1 MPGIV
6 TNENYTKQINDA
18 FAALKYA
25 SPQQLQFVA
34 QQVQGNQQS
43 PEALALAMATQFQQ
57 EARQPNPA
65 PPQGTVLQQKLASI
79 APQGPGIGAVAPNQM
94 AFNQA
99 AQQDP
104 MRNAGIGAAP
114 ENTPQMATGGL
125 VSLAHGGPVRGYA
138 GGRSV
143 ELDNDTLDSSLN
155 QYINPYTH
163 HTSKNA
169 EPEFSDFERRHPAV
183 ANNTDDN
190 PLGAV
195 GRYASDAGRG
205 FNTLWEDVNRSL
217 GSSSNDA
224 MSDSDYAILED
235 KGAFG
240 PRRPSWLEKLSN
252 AARTSVRAH
261 DEAGIPAAKVVSDT
275 PSTPTPEPSTNDKS
289 PSPQTP
295 KTDLASS
302 GSTKPTTT
310 SSGDGGQTIV
320 VDTGDEPTPTPTP
333 TPTPKPTPT
342 AEKTFGESSSKVPK
356 LSFDKQVEGL
366 ASLYAG
372 DHAKAAELKSAMEK
386 RLAESSKSHNLE
398 DVAAGIAGMLSGRGY
413 LSQRIGTGVL
423 TGLASRGQHGTEEDA
438 LQAKIDALGLNEETQ
453 SNAARHE
460 ALKSVLGTQAKSAE
474 MQQEQLNK
482 LAQIRLENTG
492 KVDSATA
499 RAGGQSPKGMASQ
512 NDIMD
517 AQAQAWTVATN
528 MAKEAGHQLDMDW
541 IEQKALD
548 IFKSITAS
556 GLGHTPGATTVNTP
570 VPRIAYQP
578 PPAR

>member
-57 EARQPNPA
+57 EARQPNPT
-65 PPQGTVLQQKLASI
+65 PPQSTVLQQKLASI

-138 GGRSV
+138 GGGSAYQ
-143 ELDNDTLDSSLN
+143 LPNDPYDTMSSMDS
-155 QYINPYTH
+155 
-163 HTSKNA
+163 A
-169 EPEFSDFERRHPAV
+169 EQPPDFSYMDESPSSRMPKIDLA
-183 ANNTDDN
+183 
-190 PLGAV
+190 
-195 GRYASDAGRG
+195 
-205 FNTLWEDVNRSL
+205 SL
-217 GSSSNDA
+217 GSTP
-224 MSDSDYAILED
+224 YA
-235 KGAFG
+235 
-240 PRRPSWLEKLSN
+240 PP
-252 AARTSVRAH
+252 
-261 DEAGIPAAKVVSDT
+261 
-275 PSTPTPEPSTNDKS
+275 
-289 PSPQTP
+289 
-295 KTDLASS
+295 
-302 GSTKPTTT
+302 
-310 SSGDGGQTIV
+310 SGDGGQTIV
-320 VDTGDEPTPTPTP
+320 VDTGDEPTPTDERTS
-333 TPTPKPTPT
+333 
-342 AEKTFGESSSKVPK
+342 GGSSPKVPK

-366 ASLYAG
+366 ASLFAG
-372 DHAKAAELKSAMEK
+372 DHAKAAELKGAMEK

-423 TGLASRGQHGTEEDA
+423 TGLASRGQHGAEEDA

-482 LAQIRLENTG
+482 LAQIDAEG
-492 KVDSATA
+492 KLKVAASAA
-499 RAGGQSPKGMASQ
+499 RAGGQGPKGMASQ

-528 MAKEAGHQLDMDW
+528 MAKEAGHQLDMEW
-541 IEQKALD
+541 IKQKARD
-548 IFKSITAS
+548 IFESITAS

>member
-6 TNENYTKQINDA
+6 TNQDYTKQINDA
-18 FAALKYA
+18 FSALKYA
-25 SPQQLQFVA
+25 SPQQLQAVA
-34 QQVQGNQQS
+34 QQVQGNPQS

-57 EARQPNPA
+57 EARQPHPA

-125 VSLAHGGPVRGYA
+125 VSLAQGGPVRGYA
-138 GGRSV
+138 GGGYLDVPHPKLSSH
-143 ELDNDTLDSSLN
+143 ETSWGPSWTLDNLVDIDDTPSQSAQDYYKTTEPSPSKRRELSAAKLGHNDTQSEDQTPIDAAGLSEAINATNQNPDFSYMDESPSSRMPKIDL
-155 QYINPYTH
+155 
-163 HTSKNA
+163 A
-169 EPEFSDFERRHPAV
+169 
-183 ANNTDDN
+183 
-190 PLGAV
+190 
-195 GRYASDAGRG
+195 
-205 FNTLWEDVNRSL
+205 SL
-217 GSSSNDA
+217 GSTP
-224 MSDSDYAILED
+224 YA
-235 KGAFG
+235 
-240 PRRPSWLEKLSN
+240 PP
-252 AARTSVRAH
+252 
-261 DEAGIPAAKVVSDT
+261 
-275 PSTPTPEPSTNDKS
+275 
-289 PSPQTP
+289 
-295 KTDLASS
+295 
-302 GSTKPTTT
+302 
-310 SSGDGGQTIV
+310 SGDGGQTIV
-320 VDTGDEPTPTPTP
+320 VDTGDEPTPT
-333 TPTPKPTPT
+333 
-342 AEKTFGESSSKVPK
+342 AERTSGESSSKVPK

-372 DHAKAAELKSAMEK
+372 DHAKAAELKGAMEK

-423 TGLASRGQHGTEEDA
+423 TGLASRGQHGAEEDT

-453 SNAARHE
+453 HNTARHE

-492 KVDSATA
+492 KVDAATA
-499 RAGGQSPKGMASQ
+499 RAGGQSSKGMASQ

-528 MAKEAGHQLDMDW
+528 MAKEAGHQLDMEW
-541 IEQKALD
+541 IKQKARD
-548 IFKSITAS
+548 IFESITAS
-556 GLGHTPGATTVNTP
+556 GLGHTPGATSVALP
-570 VPRIAYQP
+570 QQIPRVGYQP

>member
-6 TNENYTKQINDA
+6 TNQDYTKQINDA
-18 FAALKYA
+18 FSALKYA
-25 SPQQLQFVA
+25 SPQQLQAVA
-34 QQVQGNQQS
+34 QQVQGNPQS

-57 EARQPNPA
+57 EARQPHPA

-104 MRNAGIGAAP
+104 MRNAGIAAAPENMERASQQPMPQQPQAPQGQIPQGAATGIGAAP

-125 VSLAHGGPVRGYA
+125 VSLAQGGPVRGYA
-138 GGRSV
+138 GGGYLDVPHPKLSSH
-143 ELDNDTLDSSLN
+143 ETSWGPSWTLDNLVDIDDTPSQSAQDYYKTTEPSPSKRRELSAAKLGHNDTQSEDQTPIDAAGLSEAINATNQNPDFSYMDESPSSRMPKIDL
-155 QYINPYTH
+155 
-163 HTSKNA
+163 A
-169 EPEFSDFERRHPAV
+169 
-183 ANNTDDN
+183 
-190 PLGAV
+190 
-195 GRYASDAGRG
+195 
-205 FNTLWEDVNRSL
+205 SL
-217 GSSSNDA
+217 GSTP
-224 MSDSDYAILED
+224 YA
-235 KGAFG
+235 
-240 PRRPSWLEKLSN
+240 PP
-252 AARTSVRAH
+252 
-261 DEAGIPAAKVVSDT
+261 
-275 PSTPTPEPSTNDKS
+275 
-289 PSPQTP
+289 
-295 KTDLASS
+295 
-302 GSTKPTTT
+302 
-310 SSGDGGQTIV
+310 SGDGGQTIV
-320 VDTGDEPTPTPTP
+320 VDTGDEPTPT
-333 TPTPKPTPT
+333 
-342 AEKTFGESSSKVPK
+342 AERTSGESSSKVPK

-372 DHAKAAELKSAMEK
+372 DHAKAAELKGAMEK

-423 TGLASRGQHGTEEDA
+423 TGLASRGQHGAEEDA
-438 LQAKIDALGLNEETQ
+438 LQARIDALGLNEETQ
-453 SNAARHE
+453 HNTARHE

-492 KVDSATA
+492 KVESAAA
-499 RAGGQSPKGMASQ
+499 RAGGQGPKGMASQ

-528 MAKEAGHQLDMDW
+528 MAKEAGHQLDMEW
-541 IEQKALD
+541 IKQKARD
-548 IFKSITAS
+548 IFESITAS
-556 GLGHTPGATTVNTP
+556 GLGHTPGATSVALP
-570 VPRIAYQP
+570 QQIPRVGYQP

>member
-18 FAALKYA
+18 FSALKYA

-34 QQVQGNQQS
+34 QQVQGNPQS

-57 EARQPNPA
+57 EARQPNPT
-65 PPQGTVLQQKLASI
+65 PPQSTVLQQKLASI

-138 GGRSV
+138 GGQSV
-143 ELDNDTLDSSLN
+143 ELDNDTLDSSLD

-190 PLGAV
+190 KFGSLGQYV
-195 GRYASDAGRG
+195 SDAGRG
-205 FNTLWEDVNRSL
+205 FNTLWEDVNKSL

-240 PRRPSWLEKLSN
+240 PRRPSWLEKHSN

-261 DEAGIPAAKVVSDT
+261 DEAGIPAAKVVSAT

-295 KTDLASS
+295 KTDLVSS
-302 GSTKPTTT
+302 DSTTPTTPP
-310 SSGDGGQTIV
+310 SGDGGQTIV
-320 VDTGDEPTPTPTP
+320 VDTGDEPTPT
-333 TPTPKPTPT
+333 
-342 AEKTFGESSSKVPK
+342 AERTSGGSSSKVPK

-366 ASLYAG
+366 ASLFAG
-372 DHAKAAELKSAMEK
+372 DHAKAAELKGAMEK

-423 TGLASRGQHGTEEDA
+423 TGLASRGQHGTDEDA
-438 LQAKIDALGLNEETQ
+438 LQSKIDALGLNEETQ
-453 SNAARHE
+453 SNTARHE

-492 KVDSATA
+492 KVESAAA

-512 NDIMD
+512 EDIMQYRD
-517 AQAQAWTVATN
+517 AAQKSAQA
-528 MAKEAGHQLDMDW
+528 EAAGNGKAMDQKWIDTRAEQLFRTYV
-541 IEQKALD
+541 QY
-548 IFKSITAS
+548 

>member
-6 TNENYTKQINDA
+6 TNHDYTKQINDA
-18 FAALKYA
+18 FSALKYA
-25 SPQQLQFVA
+25 SPQQLQAVA
-34 QQVQGNQQS
+34 QQVQGNPQS

-57 EARQPNPA
+57 EARQPNPT

-125 VSLAHGGPVRGYA
+125 VSLAHGGPVHGYA
-138 GGRSV
+138 GGGYLDVPHPKLSSH
-143 ELDNDTLDSSLN
+143 ETSWGPSWTLDNLVHLDDTPSQSEQDYYKTTEPSPSKRRELSAAKLGHNDTQSGDQTPVDAAGLSEAINATNQTPDFSYMDESPSSQMPKIDL
-155 QYINPYTH
+155 
-163 HTSKNA
+163 A
-169 EPEFSDFERRHPAV
+169 
-183 ANNTDDN
+183 
-190 PLGAV
+190 
-195 GRYASDAGRG
+195 
-205 FNTLWEDVNRSL
+205 SL
-217 GSSSNDA
+217 GSTP
-224 MSDSDYAILED
+224 YA
-235 KGAFG
+235 
-240 PRRPSWLEKLSN
+240 PP
-252 AARTSVRAH
+252 
-261 DEAGIPAAKVVSDT
+261 
-275 PSTPTPEPSTNDKS
+275 
-289 PSPQTP
+289 
-295 KTDLASS
+295 
-302 GSTKPTTT
+302 
-310 SSGDGGQTIV
+310 SGDGGQTIV
-320 VDTGDEPTPTPTP
+320 VDTGDEPTPTA
-333 TPTPKPTPT
+333 TPT
-342 AEKTFGESSSKVPK
+342 AERTSGESSSKVPK

-366 ASLYAG
+366 ASLFAG
-372 DHAKAAELKSAMEK
+372 DHAKAAELKGAMEK

-438 LQAKIDALGLNEETQ
+438 LQGKIDALGLNEETQ

-474 MQQEQLNK
+474 QQQQYMYDLGKIGAEGK
-482 LAQIRLENTG
+482 F
-492 KVDSATA
+492 KVDAAAA
-499 RAGGQSPKGMASQ
+499 RAGGQGPKGMASQ
-512 NDIMD
+512 EDIMQYRD
-517 AQAQAWTVATN
+517 AAQKSAQA
-528 MAKEAGHQLDMDW
+528 EAAGNGKAMDQKWIDTRAEQLFRTYT
-541 IEQKALD
+541 QY
-548 IFKSITAS
+548 

>member
-6 TNENYTKQINDA
+6 TNQDYTKQINDA
-18 FAALKYA
+18 FSALKYA
-25 SPQQLQFVA
+25 SPQQLQAVA
-34 QQVQGNQQS
+34 QQVQGNPQS

-57 EARQPNPA
+57 EARQPHPA

-125 VSLAHGGPVRGYA
+125 VSLAHGGPVQGYA
-138 GGRSV
+138 GGGSAYQ
-143 ELDNDTLDSSLN
+143 LPNDLYDTMSSMDS
-155 QYINPYTH
+155 
-163 HTSKNA
+163 A
-169 EPEFSDFERRHPAV
+169 EQPPDFSYMDESPSSQMPKIDLA
-183 ANNTDDN
+183 
-190 PLGAV
+190 
-195 GRYASDAGRG
+195 
-205 FNTLWEDVNRSL
+205 SL
-217 GSSSNDA
+217 GS
-224 MSDSDYAILED
+224 
-235 KGAFG
+235 
-240 PRRPSWLEKLSN
+240 
-252 AARTSVRAH
+252 
-261 DEAGIPAAKVVSDT
+261 T
-275 PSTPTPEPSTNDKS
+275 PYTPP
-289 PSPQTP
+289 
-295 KTDLASS
+295 
-302 GSTKPTTT
+302 
-310 SSGDGGQTIV
+310 SGDGGQTIV
-320 VDTGDEPTPTPTP
+320 VDTGDEPTPA
-333 TPTPKPTPT
+333 
-342 AEKTFGESSSKVPK
+342 AEKTSGGSSSKVPK

-366 ASLYAG
+366 ASLFAG

-460 ALKSVLGTQAKSAE
+460 ALKSVLGTQAKNAE
-474 MQQEQLNK
+474 MQQQYLNDLGK
-482 LAQIRLENTG
+482 IGAEG
-492 KVDSATA
+492 KFKVDAATA
-499 RAGGQSPKGMASQ
+499 RAGGQGPKGVASQ
-512 NDIMD
+512 EDIMQYRNEAQKA
-517 AQAQAWTVATN
+517 AQA
-528 MAKEAGHQLDMDW
+528 EAASNGKAMNQTWIDNRAEQLFRTYT
-541 IEQKALD
+541 QY
-548 IFKSITAS
+548 

>member
-6 TNENYTKQINDA
+6 TNQDYTKQINDA
-18 FAALKYA
+18 FSALKYA
-25 SPQQLQFVA
+25 SPQQLQAVA
-34 QQVQGNQQS
+34 QQVQGNPQS

-57 EARQPNPA
+57 EARQPHPA

-125 VSLAHGGPVRGYA
+125 VSLAHGGPVQGYA
-138 GGRSV
+138 GGGSTYQ
-143 ELDNDTLDSSLN
+143 LPNDLYDTMSSM
-155 QYINPYTH
+155 NP
-163 HTSKNA
+163 A
-169 EPEFSDFERRHPAV
+169 EQPPDFSYMDESPSSRMPKIDLA
-183 ANNTDDN
+183 
-190 PLGAV
+190 
-195 GRYASDAGRG
+195 
-205 FNTLWEDVNRSL
+205 SL
-217 GSSSNDA
+217 GSTP
-224 MSDSDYAILED
+224 YA
-235 KGAFG
+235 
-240 PRRPSWLEKLSN
+240 PP
-252 AARTSVRAH
+252 
-261 DEAGIPAAKVVSDT
+261 
-275 PSTPTPEPSTNDKS
+275 
-289 PSPQTP
+289 
-295 KTDLASS
+295 
-302 GSTKPTTT
+302 
-310 SSGDGGQTIV
+310 SGDGGQTIV
-320 VDTGDEPTPTPTP
+320 VDTGDEPTPTA
-333 TPTPKPTPT
+333 TPT
-342 AEKTFGESSSKVPK
+342 AERTSGGSSSKVPK

-372 DHAKAAELKSAMEK
+372 DHAKAAELKGAMEK

-438 LQAKIDALGLNEETQ
+438 LQGKIDALGLNEETQ
-453 SNAARHE
+453 SNTARHE

-512 NDIMD
+512 EDIMKYRD
-517 AQAQAWTVATN
+517 AAQKSAQA
-528 MAKEAGHQLDMDW
+528 EAAGNGKAMDQKWIDTRAEQL
-541 IEQKALD
+541 
-548 IFKSITAS
+548 FKTYTQY
-556 GLGHTPGATTVNTP
+556 GLSHTPGATTVNTP

>member
-6 TNENYTKQINDA
+6 TNQDYTKQINDA
-18 FAALKYA
+18 FSALKYA
-25 SPQQLQFVA
+25 SPQQLQAVA
-34 QQVQGNQQS
+34 QQVQGNPQS

-57 EARQPNPA
+57 EARQPHPA

-138 GGRSV
+138 GGQSV
-143 ELDNDTLDSSLN
+143 ELDNDTLDSSLD

-195 GRYASDAGRG
+195 GRHASDAGRG

-302 GSTKPTTT
+302 GSTTPTTPP
-310 SSGDGGQTIV
+310 SGDGGQTIV

-333 TPTPKPTPT
+333 TATPT
-342 AEKTFGESSSKVPK
+342 AERTSGGSSSKVPK

-366 ASLYAG
+366 ASLFCRR
-372 DHAKAAELKSAMEK
+372 SC
-386 RLAESSKSHNLE
+386 
-398 DVAAGIAGMLSGRGY
+398 
-413 LSQRIGTGVL
+413 
-423 TGLASRGQHGTEEDA
+423 
-438 LQAKIDALGLNEETQ
+438 
-453 SNAARHE
+453 
-460 ALKSVLGTQAKSAE
+460 
-474 MQQEQLNK
+474 
-482 LAQIRLENTG
+482 
-492 KVDSATA
+492 
-499 RAGGQSPKGMASQ
+499 
-512 NDIMD
+512 
-517 AQAQAWTVATN
+517 
-528 MAKEAGHQLDMDW
+528 
-541 IEQKALD
+541 
-548 IFKSITAS
+548 
-556 GLGHTPGATTVNTP
+556 
-570 VPRIAYQP
+570 
-578 PPAR
+578 

>member
-57 EARQPNPA
+57 EARQPNPT
-65 PPQGTVLQQKLASI
+65 PPQSTVLQQKLASI
-79 APQGPGIGAVAPNQM
+79 APQGPGIGAVAPNQT

-138 GGRSV
+138 GGGSAYQ
-143 ELDNDTLDSSLN
+143 LPNDPYDTMSSMDS
-155 QYINPYTH
+155 
-163 HTSKNA
+163 A
-169 EPEFSDFERRHPAV
+169 EQPPDFSYMDESPSSRMPKIDLA
-183 ANNTDDN
+183 
-190 PLGAV
+190 
-195 GRYASDAGRG
+195 
-205 FNTLWEDVNRSL
+205 SL
-217 GSSSNDA
+217 GSTP
-224 MSDSDYAILED
+224 YA
-235 KGAFG
+235 
-240 PRRPSWLEKLSN
+240 PP
-252 AARTSVRAH
+252 
-261 DEAGIPAAKVVSDT
+261 
-275 PSTPTPEPSTNDKS
+275 
-289 PSPQTP
+289 
-295 KTDLASS
+295 
-302 GSTKPTTT
+302 
-310 SSGDGGQTIV
+310 SGDGGQTIV
-320 VDTGDEPTPTPTP
+320 VDTGDEPTPTPT
-333 TPTPKPTPT
+333 
-342 AEKTFGESSSKVPK
+342 AERTSGGSSSKVPK

-372 DHAKAAELKSAMEK
+372 DHAKAAELKGAMEK

-423 TGLASRGQHGTEEDA
+423 TGLASRGQHGAEEDA
-438 LQAKIDALGLNEETQ
+438 LQARIDALGLNEETQ

-482 LAQIRLENTG
+482 LAQIDAEG
-492 KVDSATA
+492 KLKVAASAA
-499 RAGGQSPKGMASQ
+499 RAGGQGPKGMASQ

-528 MAKEAGHQLDMDW
+528 MAKEAGHQLDMEW
-541 IEQKALD
+541 IKQKARD
-548 IFKSITAS
+548 IFESITAS

>member
-6 TNENYTKQINDA
+6 TNQDYTKQINDA
-18 FAALKYA
+18 FSALKYA
-25 SPQQLQFVA
+25 SPQQLQAVA
-34 QQVQGNQQS
+34 QQVQGNPQS

-57 EARQPNPA
+57 EARQPHPA

-125 VSLAHGGPVRGYA
+125 VSLAHGGPVQGYA
-138 GGRSV
+138 GGGSTYQ
-143 ELDNDTLDSSLN
+143 LPNDLYDTMSSM
-155 QYINPYTH
+155 NP
-163 HTSKNA
+163 A
-169 EPEFSDFERRHPAV
+169 EQPPDFSYMDESPSSRMPKIDLA
-183 ANNTDDN
+183 
-190 PLGAV
+190 
-195 GRYASDAGRG
+195 
-205 FNTLWEDVNRSL
+205 SL
-217 GSSSNDA
+217 GSTP
-224 MSDSDYAILED
+224 YA
-235 KGAFG
+235 
-240 PRRPSWLEKLSN
+240 PP
-252 AARTSVRAH
+252 
-261 DEAGIPAAKVVSDT
+261 
-275 PSTPTPEPSTNDKS
+275 
-289 PSPQTP
+289 
-295 KTDLASS
+295 
-302 GSTKPTTT
+302 
-310 SSGDGGQTIV
+310 SGDGGQTIV
-320 VDTGDEPTPTPTP
+320 VDTGDEPTPTA
-333 TPTPKPTPT
+333 TPT
-342 AEKTFGESSSKVPK
+342 AERTSGGSSSKVPK

-372 DHAKAAELKSAMEK
+372 DHAKAAELKGAMEK

-438 LQAKIDALGLNEETQ
+438 LQSKIDALGLNEETQ
-453 SNAARHE
+453 SNTARHE

-512 NDIMD
+512 EDIMQYRD
-517 AQAQAWTVATN
+517 AAQKSAQA
-528 MAKEAGHQLDMDW
+528 EAAGNGKAMDQGWIDHRAEQL
-541 IEQKALD
+541 
-548 IFKSITAS
+548 FKTYTQY

>member
-25 SPQQLQFVA
+25 SPQQLQAVA
-34 QQVQGNQQS
+34 QQVQGNPQS

-57 EARQPNPA
+57 EARQPNPT

-125 VSLAHGGPVRGYA
+125 VSLARGGPVQGYA
-138 GGRSV
+138 GGGSTYQ
-143 ELDNDTLDSSLN
+143 LPNDLYDTMSSMDS
-155 QYINPYTH
+155 
-163 HTSKNA
+163 A
-169 EPEFSDFERRHPAV
+169 EQPPDFSYMDESPSSQMPKIDLA
-183 ANNTDDN
+183 
-190 PLGAV
+190 
-195 GRYASDAGRG
+195 
-205 FNTLWEDVNRSL
+205 SL
-217 GSSSNDA
+217 GSTRN
-224 MSDSDYAILED
+224 
-235 KGAFG
+235 
-240 PRRPSWLEKLSN
+240 
-252 AARTSVRAH
+252 
-261 DEAGIPAAKVVSDT
+261 T
-275 PSTPTPEPSTNDKS
+275 PP
-289 PSPQTP
+289 
-295 KTDLASS
+295 
-302 GSTKPTTT
+302 
-310 SSGDGGQTIV
+310 SGDGGQTIV
-320 VDTGDEPTPTPTP
+320 VDTGDEPTPT
-333 TPTPKPTPT
+333 
-342 AEKTFGESSSKVPK
+342 AERTSGESSSKVPK

-372 DHAKAAELKSAMEK
+372 DHAKAAELKGAMEK

-438 LQAKIDALGLNEETQ
+438 LQGKIDALGLNEETL

-528 MAKEAGHQLDMDW
+528 MAKEAGHQLDMEW
-541 IEQKALD
+541 IKQKARD

-556 GLGHTPGATTVNTP
+556 GLGHTPGATSVALP
-570 VPRIAYQP
+570 QQIPRVGYQP